1 MKEDIIKSH
10 KKLWIN
16 FLKIRTISAQIGNHM
31 NSRFLLF
38 YAFKTDDIYY
48 NSKKQR
54 KHDSFMY
61 FLLKHFLLNR
71 LQNSKYNI
79 SSSGA

>member
-10 KKLWIN
+10 KKLWIY

-38 YAFKTDDIYY
+38 YAFKTDDTCPTDEI
-48 NSKKQR
+48 
-54 KHDSFMY
+54 F
-61 FLLKHFLLNR
+61 
-71 LQNSKYNI
+71 
-79 SSSGA
+79 SGAGWTEG